1 MYTHTHTLITSPIIV
16 LDVMMRIKLLKISR
30 AAPLSC
36 CFSPSLECVVQIGV
50 GDGPWDDMN
59 EFDDSLPDRAFDNF
73 QFVEFNAITGSH
85 CDQSVEVQEAQF
97 ALQALMEIPDQ
108 YQATH
113 LYTCTSCCL
122 MLLCCLI
129 ICSVSAD

>member
-1 MYTHTHTLITSPIIV
+1 M
-16 LDVMMRIKLLKISR
+16 LDAVMRSKELKISR
-30 AAPLSC
+30 IVPLSLIRALTRVC
-36 CFSPSLECVVQIGV
+36 VQIGV

-108 YQATH
+108 YQATDH
-113 LYTCTSCCL
+113 TKDVWTSRIVAL
-122 MLLCCLI
+122 MLLFCLI
-129 ICSVSAD
+129 LCSVPAAVPGS

>member
-1 MYTHTHTLITSPIIV
+1 M
-16 LDVMMRIKLLKISR
+16 
-30 AAPLSC
+30 
-36 CFSPSLECVVQIGV
+36 VQIGV

-113 LYTCTSCCL
+113 LYTWTSGPQEFVPL

-129 ICSVSAD
+129 LCSVSTDQLNCMLSVCMCAHAQCVNVAGDFAARVAL